1 MVQADFRQHALK
13 AQTCHH
19 TLAALTLILVNDH
32 DAVARPP
39 QGDGAVHQ
47 GILPGRGLHVLD
59 DLLGMGLAH
68 IHDRQALQMI
78 IVEL

>member
-1 MVQADFRQHALK
+1 LALV
-13 AQTCHH
+13 C
-19 TLAALTLILVNDH
+19 INDD

-47 GILPGRGLHVLD
+47 GLLPGRGLHVRD

-68 IHDRQALQMI
+68 IHERQSLQMI

>member
-13 AQTCHH
+13 AHTCHH
-19 TLAALTLILVNDH
+19 TLATLTLILVNDH
-32 DAVARPP
+32 DTVARPP

-47 GILPGRGLHVLD
+47 GILPGPGLHVLD

-68 IHDRQALQMI
+68 IHDGQSLQMI

>member
-1 MVQADFRQHALK
+1 
-13 AQTCHH
+13 
-19 TLAALTLILVNDH
+19 LILVNDH

-68 IHDRQALQMI
+68 IYYGQALQMI